1 MPDAATPASE
11 PKDDWGDQLAARLA
25 GRAGHPDLLSPR
37 LRGQLLR
44 LARDIAHGSERKNA
58 PLATFIAGR
67 YVEARQTQG
76 IDAETALGEITREVA
91 AMLRNDPAATP

>member
-1 MPDAATPASE
+1 MCDAATPTRE
-11 PKDDWGDQLAARLA
+11 PPDDWCDQLAARLA
-25 GRAGHPDLLSPR
+25 GHAGHPDLLSPR
-37 LRGQLLR
+37 LGAQLLR
-44 LARDIAHGSERKNA
+44 LAKEVAHGSERKNA

-67 YVEARQTQG
+67 YVEARQAQG